1 MPVLQG
7 IKTRIDQALNLQDR
21 EFPALALAFVYFF
34 CLLGGYYILRPVRDQ
49 MGIAGGVDNL
59 QWLFTGTFIAMLC
72 AVPAFGWLVARFPRR
87 RFMPTVYRF
96 FIANLALFWL
106 LFQWPEAEVHTA
118 RAFFIWVSVYNL
130 FVISVFWSY
139 MADIFTRQQ
148 GARLFGAIAAG
159 GTMGALT
166 GPGLTALLADSLGTV
181 NLLLIT
187 AVLLE
192 VAVFCI
198 RRLAR
203 FDFRSAAERQ
213 EGDSEDGETESPPI
227 GGNILAG
234 ATAFFRSP
242 HLLGIGAFILLYTFT
257 STFLYFQQAE
267 IIESAFDDP
276 DRRTQVFAIIDLT
289 VNLLTL
295 GLQLFVTGRLLQ
307 WAGATFGLVLL
318 PVLSAVGFLG
328 LALSPGLIVLVGF
341 QSLRRASNYAITRPS
356 REVLFTAVPT
366 EQRYKAKNFI
376 DTVVYRGGDAVTGWL
391 YAGVG
396 ALGLGLSGTALLA
409 VPVAL
414 IWLFIGLWIGQRHDR
429 QTDRQSRTAES
440 SP

>member
-7 IKTRIDQALNLQDR
+7 IKARIDQALNLQDR
-21 EFPALALAFVYFF
+21 EFPALVLAFIYFF

-49 MGIAGGVDNL
+49 MGIAGGVENL
-59 QWLFTGTFIAMLC
+59 QWLFTGTFVAMLC

-87 RFMPTVYRF
+87 QFMPAVYRF
-96 FIANLALFWL
+96 FMVNLALFWL

-139 MADIFTRQQ
+139 MADIFTKQQ
-148 GARLFGAIAAG
+148 GTRLFGAIAAG
-159 GTMGALT
+159 GTLGALT
-166 GPGLTALLADSLGTV
+166 GPALTALLADSIGTV

-203 FDFRSAAERQ
+203 FDFRSAAEH
-213 EGDSEDGETESPPI
+213 GDGERESRPI

-267 IIESAFDDP
+267 IIENAFDDP
-276 DRRTQVFAIIDLT
+276 DRQTQVFAIIDLS

-307 WAGATFGLVLL
+307 WAGTRFGLTLL
-318 PVLSAVGFLG
+318 PVLSAIGFLG
-328 LALSPGLIVLVGF
+328 LAMSPGLIVLVGF

-376 DTVVYRGGDAVTGWL
+376 DTVVYRGGDAFTGWL
-391 YAGVG
+391 YSGLG
-396 ALGLGLSGTALLA
+396 ALGLGLAGTALLA

-429 QTDRQSRTAES
+429 QTEGQSRTAETPS
-440 SP
+440 

>member
-1 MPVLQG
+1 MPVLEG
-7 IKTRIDQALNLQDR
+7 IKARIDQALNLQDR
-21 EFPALALAFVYFF
+21 EFPALVLAFIYFF
-34 CLLGGYYILRPVRDQ
+34 CLLGGYYVLRPVRDQ
-49 MGIAGGVDNL
+49 MGIAGGVENL
-59 QWLFTGTFIAMLC
+59 QWLFTGTFVAMLC

-87 RFMPTVYRF
+87 QFMPAVYRF
-96 FIANLALFWL
+96 FMVNLALFWL

-139 MADIFTRQQ
+139 MADIFTKLQ

-159 GTMGALT
+159 GTLGALT
-166 GPGLTALLADSLGTV
+166 GPALTALLADSIGTV

-203 FDFRSAAERQ
+203 FDFRSASKR
-213 EGDSEDGETESPPI
+213 GDGERESRPI

-267 IIESAFDDP
+267 IIENAFDDP
-276 DRRTQVFAIIDLT
+276 DRRTQVFAIIDLS

-307 WAGATFGLVLL
+307 WAGTRFGLALL
-318 PVLSAVGFLG
+318 PVLSAIGFLG
-328 LALSPGLIVLVGF
+328 LAMNPGLLILMGF
-341 QSLRRASNYAITRPS
+341 QSLRRATNYAITRPS

-391 YAGVG
+391 YSGLG
-396 ALGLGLSGTALLA
+396 ALGLGLAGTALLA

-429 QTDRQSRTAES
+429 QTEGQSRTAETPS
-440 SP
+440 